1 MIGAGLAS
9 TFISINNTLRCIPAG
24 IMMGIMVIAFT
35 LQGNIISSYILL
47 VVIGALGGFFLVPL
61 NAFIQKIGK
70 ELVGAGSVISV
81 QNLSE
86 YTAMMVML
94 GLYTLAVAMDL
105 PVIAIGVGFGGLF
118 AVVILLLWLG
128 LKKHAKN

>member
-1 MIGAGLAS
+1 M
-9 TFISINNTLRCIPAG
+9 
-24 IMMGIMVIAFT
+24 
-35 LQGNIISSYILL
+35 
-47 VVIGALGGFFLVPL
+47 
-61 NAFIQKIGK
+61 
-70 ELVGAGSVISV
+70 ISV

>member
-1 MIGAGLAS
+1 
-9 TFISINNTLRCIPAG
+9 
-24 IMMGIMVIAFT
+24 MGIMVIAFT

-94 GLYTLAVAMDL
+94 GLYTLAVAMNL